1 MTEQFGRKFS
11 LIIGQDTGDA
21 LDFSDLRVKFDIK
34 RGDRET
40 PNSALVQ
47 IYNLS
52 DSTSKRVEKEFT
64 RIVIQAGYPGN
75 FSIVFDGEIKQIWR
89 GRDSPTDTFLNVL
102 AADGDSGYCF
112 AKVIQTLSAGWTYQD
127 LVNTAL
133 RAMAPYGITPGYM
146 APLQNNPMPR
156 GRPIFDLARD
166 VLRKVARA
174 NQMVWSIQDGRII
187 MVPETSYAPY
197 DIPEINSATGM
208 VGWPVQMINGITFK
222 TLLNPSLKIGGLVHL
237 NNASIQQYQYSL
249 NVTQQGTQ
257 GRAQF
262 ENKIDSDGYYY
273 LMSVNHKGD
282 TRGNEWY
289 SDALCLAADSTAVA
303 KSITNNLRVVPADA
317 IKRFG

>member
-222 TLLNPSLKIGGLVHL
+222 TLLNPSLKIGGLVYL

-257 GRAQF
+257 GRALF

-282 TRGNEWY
+282 TRGNEWH

>member
-11 LIIGQDTGDA
+11 LIVGEDAGDA

-40 PNSALVQ
+40 PNSAFLQ

-112 AKVIQTLSAGWTYQD
+112 AKVIHTLAAGWTYQD

-133 RAMAPYGITPGYM
+133 QAMAPYGVTPGYM
-146 APLQNNPMPR
+146 APLQSNPMPR

-222 TLLNPSLKIGGLVHL
+222 TLLNPSLKVGGLVHL
-237 NNASIQQYQYSL
+237 NNCSIQQHQQTL
-249 NVTQQGTQ
+249 NAKPQSQGSHI
-257 GRAQF
+257 ASH
-262 ENKIDSDGYYY
+262 NKIDSDGFYY

-289 SDALCLAADSTAVA
+289 SDALCLAVDATTVA
-303 KSITNNLRVVPADA
+303 QAATGNSIFSSPNV